1 MKNTF
6 IKTAFIAAITFAFTS
21 CSNNDEEKITGQGNL
36 GVEFDNVFGSAD
48 LILNT
53 QRNVTSQNETLKISN
68 VKYIVSNIVL
78 TKEDG
83 TTFTYPKSQSY
94 FIVDESNEA
103 THVLELPNIPAGNYS
118 KIKFGIGVDQAQWDL
133 GETNQGDFLT
143 TAQNNSMYI
152 DSNFGYKFISMDGKF
167 TSITNT
173 TETDF
178 KLQTNKTN
186 SAYNYTEVTLAFPD
200 LALVRTTIT
209 PEVHVFADVSKIMD
223 GTHKIKFSD
232 NSIIIEGDNLSLMAQ
247 NLATMFRVAHVHN
260 D

>member
-1 MKNTF
+1 MLF
-6 IKTAFIAAITFAFTS
+6 RS
-21 CSNNDEEKITGQGNL
+21 
-36 GVEFDNVFGSAD
+36 
-48 LILNT
+48 
-53 QRNVTSQNETLKISN
+53 
-68 VKYIVSNIVL
+68 
-78 TKEDG
+78 
-83 TTFTYPKSQSY
+83 YPKSQSY